1 MGEKLWQE
9 GRGKLVLKVV
19 RDPTSSPN
27 PLCGARVIHVYTSF
41 KFVCMKCT
49 YMLCHMLSSFSLS
62 LCTAVKGIKKQHL
75 VEVRSLPSPPR
86 LVKMAMES
94 ICLLIGEPTTEW
106 KSIRS
111 ILIRENFIPTI
122 INFST
127 EDITWVEGGGRGK
140 RMRVGKVVLRLYV
153 AVSSKGTGHAHIFF
167 LCNQP
172 NWKRTHCS
180 TRGI

>member
-1 MGEKLWQE
+1 MKLSCEGGKLRQE
-9 GRGKLVLKVV
+9 GGGKLELKVM

-27 PLCGARVIHVYTSF
+27 PLYGACVIYMYTSF
-41 KFVCMKCT
+41 KFVAIKCT
-49 YMLCHMLSSFSLS
+49 YRFCHMLSSVSSFW
-62 LCTAVKGIKKQHL
+62 CTAVKGIKKQHL

-127 EDITWVEGGGRGK
+127 EDIT
-140 RMRVGKVVLRLYV
+140 
-153 AVSSKGTGHAHIFF
+153 
-167 LCNQP
+167 
-172 NWKRTHCS
+172 
-180 TRGI
+180 